1 MIRCYEIEKLLAAYA
16 DDELEAAE
24 KDRVAGHLEGCV
36 ACQSALA
43 ATKAVRE
50 SVASLP
56 RVRAPEKLLAG
67 VVARLVTP
75 STCSEETLSAFLDDA
90 LTADERQKTS
100 DHLGSCRTCSEAL
113 VALDDVAGRVRTLPR
128 VKAPAHF
135 LETVVAA
142 LDSPW
147 RRASLRGR
155 RAPPAQPFTLG
166 QTARRFLA
174 AAGVL
179 ALALGSLAFATPNT
193 SSQPIVHGWVESS
206 PPPLARVATA
216 PLPEETIRK
225 RPDPENTL
233 VLVTDVLDG
242 VPAKIDHIA
251 HSAGFAALPE
261 GPNAWALTGTPEAVR
276 RISAELPAEDPAQLD
291 VLVAPAMDRVL
302 LRTGEVFTGTATETK
317 DAVLLTTQASE
328 TLPDLA
334 TVGQGNGV
342 EADYFEL
349 PGTPP
354 DVNTAFQWA
363 SGKAPLLAHVEP
375 TIDVSTT
382 AFAIA
387 RTENVAIRWSG
398 YLAAERAGTYTF
410 ELGSDDGARLELD
423 GTPVCGA
430 DGNHAFQTAVGTA
443 ELTRGLHRLAVLFF
457 NGGGPGACRL
467 RLAEP
472 GAALVQAPT
481 RLLHD
486 PASVERG
493 RAVVQLSLSRRS
505 VVRVEHAAH
514 DPVTIHVVVK
524 KRTD

>member
-1 MIRCYEIEKLLAAYA
+1 MTRCHDIEKLLAAYA

-24 KDRVAGHLEGCV
+24 KDGVAAHLEGCV
-36 ACQSALA
+36 ACRNALA
-43 ATKAVRE
+43 ATRSVRE

-67 VVARLVTP
+67 VVARLAPAPVA
-75 STCSEETLSAFLDDA
+75 CSEETLSAFLDDA
-90 LTADERQKTS
+90 LTAEERQRTS

-113 VALDDVAGRVRTLPR
+113 VALDDAAGRVRTLPR
-128 VKAPAHF
+128 VKAPDHF
-135 LETVVAA
+135 LESVVAA

-147 RRASLRGR
+147 RRRKT
-155 RAPPAQPFTLG
+155 PPAEPFTLG

-193 SSQPIVHGWVESS
+193 SSAPPYHGSYEPAPTGV
-206 PPPLARVATA
+206 PTVATRRNEEEPKPR
-216 PLPEETIRK
+216 PLL
-225 RPDPENTL
+225 DAENTL
-233 VLVTDVLDG
+233 VLVADALDA
-242 VPAKIDHIA
+242 VPAKVEHIA
-251 HSAGFAALPE
+251 RIAGFAAAPE

-276 RISAELPAEDPAQLD
+276 RISSELAPEDPAQLD
-291 VLVAPAMDRVL
+291 LLVAPTADRVL
-302 LRTGEVFTGTATETK
+302 LRTGEVFTGTAIETK
-317 DAVLLTTQASE
+317 DGVLLTTQASE

-334 TVGQGNGV
+334 SVGPGNGL

-363 SGKAPLLAHVEP
+363 SDKAPLLARIEP
-375 TIDVSTT
+375 TIDVSTA
-382 AFAIA
+382 AFPVA
-387 RTENVAIRWSG
+387 RTENVAVRWSG

-430 DGNHAFQTAVGTA
+430 DGNHAFQAATGTA
-443 ELTRGLHRLAVLFF
+443 ELARGLHRLAVLFF

-472 GAALVQAPT
+472 GAALAQAPT

-524 KRTD
+524 KRSD